1 METTL
6 PQTSANS
13 WVTHSPILNFSQIRP
28 RVLDS
33 VVQRTLADMEGLQPD
48 QLLGEALYKERVRI
62 KHSHDNWFTRHRT
75 VADKKVWGDIQRGL
89 LRPAGRVDRKVLLE
103 QIIRHYSQ
111 EIGGEFDQR
120 VYRFATSALP
130 YFFNWM
136 FNAASLNH
144 FVPWKQKDILH
155 NQLNIVGEVDHLR
168 KLAQNGTILLVPTH
182 QSNIDSVM
190 IGYIIYQLGLGPFSY
205 GAGLNLFQNPLL
217 SFLMSNL
224 GAYTVDRRKNN
235 AIYKQ
240 TLKNYSTSILKEG
253 VHSIFFPGGGRVR
266 SGALES
272 KLKLGLLGTALEAQT
287 ENLME
292 GRERPNVYVVPMVMS
307 YHYVLEAASLI
318 EDYLAESGKH
328 RFIITDD
335 DSFQPFKV
343 GKFFW
348 KAFSAH
354 SKVTVRVGRP
364 LDVFGNLVDEN
375 GQSIGPN
382 GTTIDPRS
390 WLTTRGEVRKDLQ
403 RDREYTERLGERI
416 VERYHLDNTVLSSHL
431 VAFSYFETL
440 RTQYPDLD
448 LYRFLRLSPEQR
460 TIPLEKFLAR
470 AEKHREA
477 VLKLALQ
484 SKLHVCPE
492 ITGEKPWIEEGVR
505 QLGQLHDASVIRIQG
520 DEVTTDDLTLLYYYR
535 NRLAGYGLSLRAGE
549 LKGQLKGAHDRK
561 GFLA

>member
-1 METTL
+1 MDSLLE
-6 PQTSANS
+6 
-13 WVTHSPILNFSQIRP
+13 THSPILNFSQIRA

-33 VVQRTLADMEGLQPD
+33 VVERTLEDLREASPE

-62 KHSHDNWFTRHRT
+62 RHSHDNWFTRSRT
-75 VADKKVWGDIQRGL
+75 VADRRVLGQVQSGL
-89 LRPAGRVDRKVLLE
+89 IRPAGRVDRRQLLE
-103 QIIRHYSQ
+103 QIVRHYSE
-111 EIGGEFDQR
+111 EIGGEFDPR
-120 VYRFATSALP
+120 VYRFATSVLP

-136 FNAASLNH
+136 FNAASLRH
-144 FVPWKQKDILH
+144 FVPWKQQDLLH
-155 NQLNIVGEVDHLR
+155 SQLRIVGEVDHLR
-168 KLAQNGTILLVPTH
+168 RLAANGTILLVPTH

-205 GAGLNLFQNPLL
+205 GAGLNLFQNPVL

-224 GAYTVDRRKNN
+224 GAYTVDRRKTN
-235 AIYKQ
+235 AVYKQ

-266 SGALES
+266 SGAIES

-287 ENLME
+287 ENLIE

-343 GKFFW
+343 ARFFW

-354 SKVTVRVGRP
+354 STVTVRIGRP

-375 GQSIGPN
+375 GRSIGPN
-382 GTTIDPRS
+382 GTTIDPRA
-390 WLTTRGEVRKDLQ
+390 WLTTRGVLRKDLQ
-403 RDREYTERLGERI
+403 RDREYTERLGGRI
-416 VERYHLDNTVLSSHL
+416 IERYHIENTVLGSHL
-431 VAFSYFETL
+431 VAFSYFEAL
-440 RTQYPDLD
+440 RSQYPELD
-448 LYRFLRLSPEQR
+448 LYRFLRLTPEQR
-460 TIPLEKFLAR
+460 TLPLEKFR
-470 AEKHREA
+470 AHAERQREA
-477 VLKLALQ
+477 VLRKALEG
-484 SKLHVCPE
+484 SLHVCPE
-492 ITGEKPWIEEGVR
+492 VTGERPWIDEGVR
-505 QLGQLHDASVIRIQG
+505 QLGQLHDAAVIRISG
-520 DEVTTDDLTLLYYYR
+520 DEVTTDDMTLLYYYR